1 MDEGEL
7 RLAILQYLRGGHD
20 TGKGAGTFC
29 FEDSA
34 KRAGPRGEQ
43 GQALFAPK
51 TPQKEPV
58 PGPRR
63 VVLLVDEAD
72 ALPVRL
78 LEELRALTNIAVDGL
93 PLVSLVL
100 SGGPILEERFAD
112 PQLDMFAQ
120 RIAARCYLATLSRE
134 ETLQYVRSQ
143 VAAAGMKP
151 ERLFTEDALEAIHAA
166 TGGVPRMINQLGDQ
180 LVWMAGET
188 GCAPLD
194 ATLVQQAWSDLQQ
207 LPAPWNT
214 EGHGGVAGAA
224 DDGTIEFGDLD
235 SADMALL
242 DISAE
247 DEAIRIGR
255 DEPDADDDMPASIP
269 IATARPNHVTAVAD
283 EFEATIEAA
292 EHLLESFDQFEGMEL
307 RTEVKAPREADRR
320 QAGIGDFGQHNGAS
334 FLAARA
340 DEQAPPPAAEN
351 PFDEPFDE
359 EEIVL
364 DPYAAFESEMLQ
376 SAPTVLNRLDRAFA
390 GELHRCVQLSVRPTG
405 PSLSVQRPETET
417 AVATL
422 PRAAVADAKV
432 AELSPVAATASELL
446 TQLPMEPA
454 LSRELIV
461 IEDDEEAVAAIVP
474 GQQFRRLFS
483 RLEAGCGRGA
493 LG

>member
-7 RLAILQYLRGGHD
+7 RLAILQYLRGAETAAGD
-20 TGKGAGTFC
+20 TRDAAVTGTTRQHTHA
-29 FEDSA
+29 DV
-34 KRAGPRGEQ
+34 GM
-43 GQALFAPK
+43 APK
-51 TPQKEPV
+51 QAMEAKTLAKW
-58 PGPRR
+58 RR

-100 SGGPILEERFAD
+100 AGGPILEERFAD

-180 LVWMAGET
+180 LVWMAEET

-214 EGHGGVAGAA
+214 ESHGGVAGAGN
-224 DDGTIEFGDLD
+224 DGTIEFGDLD
-235 SADMALL
+235 SMDVALL
-242 DISAE
+242 DTSVE
-247 DEAIRIGR
+247 KEAIEIGGLH
-255 DEPDADDDMPASIP
+255 DADDDMPASIP
-269 IATARPNHVTAVAD
+269 IAMARPHRVTAVVD
-283 EFEATIEAA
+283 DFEATIEAA

-307 RTEVKAPREADRR
+307 RTESKAPTEPGLR
-320 QAGIGDFGQHNGAS
+320 QGNKTNFGQHNEGS
-334 FLAARA
+334 FLEKRG

-364 DPYAAFESEMLQ
+364 DPYAAFESEVLQ
-376 SAPTVLNRLDRAFA
+376 SAPTVLNRLDPTFA
-390 GELHRCVQLSVRPTG
+390 GELHRCAQRSVQSTG
-405 PSLSVQRPETET
+405 PSLSVQPPEAE
-417 AVATL
+417 ADWTL
-422 PRAAVADAKV
+422 PRAAAVVEAKAAD
-432 AELSPVAATASELL
+432 LSTVVTTAREAR

-454 LSRELIV
+454 ISRELIV
-461 IEDDEEAVAAIVP
+461 IEDDEETVAAIVP
-474 GQQFRRLFS
+474 GKQFRRLFS